1 MGNSSTEQ
9 RALLTDYAAH
19 SAYSEAFYTLFANIR
34 STWQKDGTKKTHSL
48 NITTPAAYGD
58 YAAVAVNLAIVA
70 AQSGM
75 QTILVESNLRR
86 PSLQQRFGLEQS
98 TGLSD
103 LLLDESLTQEK
114 IESCLQSTF
123 VPNLKVLVAG
133 SEATRDSANLLSPRL
148 EEIVRA
154 LCSEPG
160 ASSTTGT
167 TESNGKLVLF
177 YSSSVLSGANA
188 TLIGTLTDS
197 TILAI
202 LANRTKRDQA
212 KQAQERLEQA
222 HAHIA
227 GIVLVNV

>member
-1 MGNSSTEQ
+1 MGNSSSEQ
-9 RALLTDYAAH
+9 RALLTDYATH

-34 STWQKDGTKKTHSL
+34 TLWQKGTPRTHSL

-70 AQSGM
+70 AQSSM

-86 PSLQQRFGLEQS
+86 PGLQQRFGLEQS

-103 LLLDESLTQEK
+103 LLVDASLTPEK
-114 IESCLQSTF
+114 VESRLQSTF
-123 VPNLKVLVAG
+123 VPNLEVLVAG
-133 SEATRDSANLLSPRL
+133 SEATRDQALLLSPRL
-148 EEIVRA
+148 EEIIHT
-154 LCSEPG
+154 LCREPDTSG
-160 ASSTTGT
+160 TMGT
-167 TESNGKLVLF
+167 TESSGKLVLF

-197 TILAI
+197 TILVI
-202 LANRTKRDQA
+202 LANRTKREQA

-222 HAHIA
+222 HVHIA
-227 GIVLVNV
+227 GIVLVTA